1 MRKKQLMKACRLMS
15 HDSDVSVAIALRR
28 TVHKRLLQHRKLVRY
43 LAILLLCQ
51 ETVYLL
57 PYREG
62 LLCLRR
68 LGRVEVDY
76 LKVKDVIGLGNKL
89 LGGGEV
95 PGLVLVVAKA
105 IVALFLMVTVL
116 LLAANL
122 ETSGA

>member
-1 MRKKQLMKACRLMS
+1 
-15 HDSDVSVAIALRR
+15 
-28 TVHKRLLQHRKLVRY
+28 
-43 LAILLLCQ
+43 
-51 ETVYLL
+51 
-57 PYREG
+57 
-62 LLCLRR
+62 